1 MYKSSRK
8 VTDADVAEEFEVPIK
23 SLKECAK
30 KATTIPCNK
39 EWLRTIYRLLNKEHL
54 RDFPEVANVLKL
66 TEALNEYADGNFE
79 YEPED
84 DILYSTTE
92 NMRRVIQSSYE
103 KSVRRSMTNQR
114 NARRSQRGKKDDSQ
128 EYDPEPEDDEE
139 MDGEWT
145 ENAANASNR
154 TQSHAIADYN
164 NNIEKET
171 IEIEKGTI
179 EKESKERKKNKPT
192 TTNSSSGKFSLSVSK
207 AIEIL
212 ERYNVKNCDFAL
224 RALENDREETGLTPQ
239 EENLAI
245 VLYFLT
251 GKTKSNI
258 SRITNLMD
266 EAVSKGAREHDT
278 WSEVFNLALR
288 ASGQERDFKDKEK
301 CRIMTGSIV
310 NRLREIVEEQSR
322 TQPTRLAV
330 VPRPQQVTK
339 QPQQPQPVEETQR
352 PSLATPQE
360 TPAEQSPQDNSQQM
374 AQTNHPQLK
383 NTVEINP
390 AFLRGETDVP
400 F

>member
-8 VTDADVAEEFEVPIK
+8 VTDANVIEESEGQSK
-23 SLKECAK
+23 SLKEFAE

-39 EWLRTIYRLLNKEHL
+39 EWLRTIHRLLSKEHL
-54 RDFPEVANVLKL
+54 SSFSEVTDTLVLTK
-66 TEALNEYADGNFE
+66 ALIEYADGNFE

-84 DILYSTTE
+84 DILYSITE
-92 NMRRVIQSSYE
+92 NMRRVIKSSYE
-103 KSVRRSMTNQR
+103 KGLKRSETNQR
-114 NARRSQRGKKDDSQ
+114 NARRSQKGKKDVSQ
-128 EYDPEPEDDEE
+128 EYDSEPGDDEE

-154 TQSHAIADYN
+154 EQSQSIADYN

-171 IEIEKGTI
+171 IEIEKETI

-207 AIEIL
+207 TIEAVSYYHAGSYKFAHDILVNNSGGHAITE
-212 ERYNVKNCDFAL
+212 
-224 RALENDREETGLTPQ
+224 EET
-239 EENLAI
+239 LALA
-245 VLYFLT
+245 LYFVT
-251 GKTKSNI
+251 DKSQSSI
-258 SRITNLMD
+258 SRITGLMD
-266 EAVSKGAREHDT
+266 EVVRKGVRKESDILAEVSRMAMQ
-278 WSEVFNLALR
+278 
-288 ASGQERDFKDKEK
+288 ASGNRYDFEDKEK
-301 CRIMTGSIV
+301 CRVMTGSIV
-310 NRLREIVEEQSR
+310 NYLKELVERQSR

-360 TPAEQSPQDNSQQM
+360 TPTEQSPQDNSQQM
-374 AQTNHPQLK
+374 AQTNHPQPK
-383 NTVEINP
+383 NLPEINP